1 MERRD
6 QHSGRWR
13 ASVEAVSDE
22 LAGRIGARTLELI
35 NIGSPSRG
43 EGAIAA
49 HVISLLQA
57 GGVEVSDL
65 GDDCLIA
72 GNRSR
77 RTRPFVLLGGHLDTV
92 PAQGNIPGSI
102 DADAVH
108 GLGASDMK
116 SSLAVMIELA
126 LAGVGLS
133 GDERRADF
141 GFLFFSREEL
151 PANESSLTPLLARDA
166 GLAEADLAVM
176 MEPTANAIQAGC
188 LGNCGATWS
197 FSGRSGHSA
206 RPWLADNAIERLGE
220 GITAIAALEP
230 VEHEFDGLIFREVIS
245 VTNVA
250 GGIARNV
257 IPAEATAY
265 LNYRFPPGMSLIDAE
280 ARLRSI
286 CEPFGTVEIESSS
299 PAGAVRLDGPLAAR
313 LIEIVDA
320 PVEPKQ
326 AWTPVAEFEGAGVAA
341 VNFGPGAPS
350 AAHAVDES
358 VALDALAYSYRAL
371 ERLANEAS

>member
-1 MERRD
+1 M
-6 QHSGRWR
+6 
-13 ASVEAVSDE
+13 SDE
-22 LAGRIGARTLELI
+22 LAARIGARTLELI
-35 NIGSPSRG
+35 NIASPSRAEG
-43 EGAIAA
+43 EIAA
-49 HVISLLQA
+49 HIISLLQG

-65 GDDCLIA
+65 GDGCLIA
-72 GNRSR
+72 GSRSR
-77 RTRPFVLLGGHLDTV
+77 RQRPFVLLGGHLDTV

-102 DADAVH
+102 DSDSVH

-116 SSLAVMIELA
+116 GSLAVMIELA

-133 GDERRADF
+133 DDDRAVDF

-151 PANESSLTPLLARDA
+151 PASESSLTPLLARDPA
-166 GLAEADLAVM
+166 LGEADLAVM

-230 VEHEFDGLIFREVIS
+230 VEHEFDGLIFREVVS
-245 VTNVA
+245 VTQVG

-257 IPAEATAY
+257 IPAEATAH
-265 LNYRFPPGMSLIDAE
+265 LNYRFPPGITLADAE

-286 CEPFGTVEIESSS
+286 CEPFGTIEIESSS
-299 PAGAVRLDGPLAAR
+299 PSGAVRLDGALAAR
-313 LIEIVDA
+313 LIELVDA

-326 AWTPVAEFEGAGVAA
+326 AWTPVAEFEGAGIDA

-350 AAHAVDES
+350 AAHAVDER
-358 VALDALAYSYRAL
+358 VALDALAYSYRTL
-371 ERLANEAS
+371 QRLANEAS

>member
-1 MERRD
+1 
-6 QHSGRWR
+6 
-13 ASVEAVSDE
+13 VVSDE
-22 LAGRIGARTLELI
+22 LAERIGARTLELI
-35 NIGSPSRG
+35 DIASPSRG
-43 EGAIAA
+43 EGGLAA
-49 HVISLLQA
+49 HVISLLRD
-57 GGVEVSDL
+57 GGVEVTDL
-65 GDDCLIA
+65 GDDCLIGGA
-72 GNRSR
+72 RNRSD
-77 RTRPFVLLGGHLDTV
+77 RPFVMLAGHLDTV

-102 DADAVH
+102 DADSVH

-116 SSLAVMIELA
+116 GSLAVMIELA
-126 LAGVGLS
+126 LAGVGVS
-133 GDERRADF
+133 GDDRAVDF

-151 PANESSLTPLLARDA
+151 PASESSLTPLLARDA
-166 GLAEADLAVM
+166 GLVEADLAVM

-188 LGNCGATWS
+188 LGNCGATWT

-257 IPAEATAY
+257 IPAEATAHI
-265 LNYRFPPGMSLIDAE
+265 NYRFPPGMSLSDAE
-280 ARLRSI
+280 ARLRSV

-299 PAGAVRLDGPLAAR
+299 PSGAVRLDGALAAA
-313 LIEIVDA
+313 LTEIVDA

-326 AWTPVAEFEGAGVAA
+326 AWTPVAEFEGAGV
-341 VNFGPGAPS
+341 VSLNFGPGSPS

-358 VALDALAYSYRAL
+358 VTLAALAYSYRAL
-371 ERLANEAS
+371 ERLASEAS